1 MLDSIFPSAAP
12 SILVAEDDEQ
22 LRKAIIHALTR
33 AGDEAVPASNA
44 KEALDLMAA
53 AVAQPKP
60 RNSTAARIKPA
71 RSFVYLS

>member
-1 MLDSIFPSAAP
+1 MDSMFPSAAP
-12 SILVAEDDEQ
+12 SILVVDDDAE

-71 RSFVYLS
+71 SSFVYLS